1 MNKERNRAT
10 WVALLAVVLWSG
22 IPGSASA
29 QPAGDK
35 VAKAKAAYENRLAST
50 KSLAEVLKPEIARPG
65 VREALAKADASIRD
79 AAEMAAVGEYDLA
92 RSMLDD
98 GDKALKASLNRLMSG
113 SEVTASKTFA
123 TPAEEYR
130 YEQARNADYAQLIA
144 GIVER
149 SGRADWREAQAASR
163 SLREQAD
170 RLAGAGDWVGAL
182 KLINEATER
191 LKTILRRAGF
201 PIV

>member
-1 MNKERNRAT
+1 MNKGNRH
-10 WVALLAVVLWSG
+10 VARAVLLAVALWSG
-22 IPGSASA
+22 HLTVATA
-29 QPAGDK
+29 QSAGDK
-35 VAKAKAAYENRLAST
+35 VQKAKAAYESRLAST
-50 KSLAEVLKPEIARPG
+50 KSLADALKPEMARPG

-98 GDKALKASLNRLMSG
+98 GDKALKASLNRLKSG
-113 SEVTASKTFA
+113 SEVTASKKFA

-130 YEQARNADYAQLIA
+130 YEQARNADYAQLIS

-149 SGRADWREAQAASR
+149 SGRADWREAQAASL

-170 RLAGAGDWVGAL
+170 RLAGSGDWAGAL
-182 KLINEATER
+182 KLINESTEG